1 MLLNKSVFFVVVF
14 LQIVS
19 DGDQIQLIG
28 DALKP
33 CPCEASE
40 SHVFLDDSECT
51 FNLDGSLDAK
61 FYSEWTLKIFSYGCF
76 HFIPFFIDVYF
87 SFVFAFLALAFKFA
101 PFARHAFIHL
111 DFMGAFYVLALY
123 SFTVCEFAPL
133 RT

>member
-111 DFMGAFYVLALY
+111 DFMRIFDVFAF
-123 SFTVCEFAPL
+123 FTVSVSKFTTL
-133 RT
+133 GT